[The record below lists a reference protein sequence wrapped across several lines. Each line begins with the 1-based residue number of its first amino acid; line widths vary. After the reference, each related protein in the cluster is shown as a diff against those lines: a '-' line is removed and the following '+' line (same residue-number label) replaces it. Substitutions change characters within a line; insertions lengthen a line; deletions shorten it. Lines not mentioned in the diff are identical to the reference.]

1 MGARATYTRQ
11 RSMTPHAPRGAG
23 ATGQRGRRR
32 GPGGDAIVVGV
43 AATVIAHVGV
53 LAGVEVLDL
62 SIPGTGMGVER
73 SLAAAAMPPVPLD
86 DRPLDPSCDGEAV
99 LRAAA
104 RAAFCTTPFVDDAG
118 ACLDQVEIRL
128 QTDFI
133 LCHVDELAMLPP
145 VEVLDA
151 RQLERLEVSPID
163 AEPLLEPLTPEE
175 LQQYEEKKLEVAAAP
190 PPPPPQQAPPVQA
203 QVIETVEPEN
213 QEAPDEARFLA
224 EFDSK
229 ADEQKVARG
238 SKHEEI
244 AKAPEPEELKATK
257 DPKPANQP
265 EPAPPEDEIGKS
277 EDAPKT
283 PGALSMRKPGTPAPG
298 EVAQDKKVAG
308 DVGGSDAPI
317 GDGTA
322 RKRGDGSISQD
333 ERKPVEVAQGDGG
346 AGGGSTRAPNLR
358 PDDETLER
366 LVGGGSVD
374 HVEDVDEG
382 EENQFNARRWVYATF
397 FNRMKRQVAQ
407 NWDPATVWRQEDPE
421 GKHHGFKS
429 RVTQLRVSL
438 DGKGGV
444 KKILIVTPSGVDAL
458 DDEAIRAFK
467 SAQPF
472 PNPPAALVDGD
483 GLITFEF
490 GFYFEINNE
499 KRTAWKFNR
508 SM

>member
-1 MGARATYTRQ
+1 MDAGATYTRQ
-11 RSMTPHAPRGAG
+11 RSMTPHAPTGAG
-23 ATGQRGRRR
+23 ATGHRVRRR
-32 GPGGDAIVVGV
+32 GPGFDAIVVGV
-43 AATVIAHVGV
+43 AATVIAHAGV
-53 LAGVEVLDL
+53 FAGVEVLDL
-62 SIPGTGMGVER
+62 SMGVER
-73 SLAAAAMPPVPLD
+73 PLLAAAQPPVDPAA
-86 DRPLDPSCDGEAV
+86 PLDPSCDGEAV

-104 RAAFCTTPFVDDAG
+104 RAAYCTTPFVDDAG
-118 ACLDQVEIRL
+118 ACLDQVEIKL

-151 RQLERLEVSPID
+151 KQLERLEISPID

-175 LQQYEEKKLEVAAAP
+175 MQRFEEKKQEVAAAAP
-190 PPPPPQQAPPVQA
+190 PPPPPPPQAAPPVQA
-203 QVIETVEPEN
+203 QVIETVKPSNE
-213 QEAPDEARFLA
+213 EAPDQARFLA

-244 AKAPEPEELKATK
+244 AKAPDPEELKATK
-257 DPKPANQP
+257 NPKPANQP
-265 EPAPPEDEIGKS
+265 EPAPPENEIGKS

-298 EVAQDKKVAG
+298 EVAQEKKIAG
-308 DVGGSDAPI
+308 DAGGSDAPT
-317 GDGTA
+317 GDGIA

-333 ERKPVEVAQGDGG
+333 ERKPVEVAEGDGG

-407 NWDPATVWRQEDPE
+407 NWDPAGVWRQEDPE

-458 DDEAIRAFK
+458 DEEAIRAFK

>member
-1 MGARATYTRQ
+1 
-11 RSMTPHAPRGAG
+11 
-23 ATGQRGRRR
+23 
-32 GPGGDAIVVGV
+32 VVGI
-43 AATVIAHVGV
+43 AATILAHAGVLVGV
-53 LAGVEVLDL
+53 ELGV
-62 SIPGTGMGVER
+62 SIPGTGMGIER
-73 SLAAAAMPPVPLD
+73 SLAAAARPPVELD
-86 DRPLDPSCDGEAV
+86 DRPLEPSCDGEAV

-104 RAAFCTTPFVDDAG
+104 RVAYCTTPFVDDAG
-118 ACLDQVEIRL
+118 ACLDQAELRL
-128 QTDFI
+128 RNDFI
-133 LCHVDELAMLPP
+133 LCHIDQLAMLPP
-145 VEVLDA
+145 VQIVDA
-151 RQLERLEVSPID
+151 RDVERLAEMTPID
-163 AEPLLEPLTPEE
+163 AEPLLEPMTPEE
-175 LQQYEEKKLEVAAAP
+175 MQQFEEQKQELAAAP
-190 PPPPPQQAPPVQA
+190 PPPPPPPEAAPPVQA
-203 QVIETVEPEN
+203 QVIETVKPQNE
-213 QEAPDEARFLA
+213 EAPDEARFLA

-229 ADEQKVARG
+229 ADQQKVARG

-244 AKAPEPEELKATK
+244 AKAPDPEELKATK
-257 DPKPANQP
+257 NPRPANQP
-265 EPAPPEDEIGKS
+265 EPAEDQIGKT
-277 EDAPKT
+277 EDAPKA
-283 PGALSMRKPGTPAPG
+283 PGALSMRRPGTPAPG
-298 EVAQDKKVAG
+298 EVAQDKKIAG
-308 DVGGSDAPI
+308 DVRGSDAPT

-333 ERKPVEVAQGDGG
+333 ERKPVEVAEGDGG
-346 AGGGSTRAPNLR
+346 AGGGTPRAPNLR
-358 PDDETLER
+358 PDEETLER
-366 LVGGGSVD
+366 IVGGGSVD

-407 NWDPATVWRQEDPE
+407 NWDPAGVWRQEDPE

-444 KKILIVTPSGVDAL
+444 KKILVVTPSGVDAL
-458 DDEAIRAFK
+458 DEEAIRAFK